1 MSERILIEERQRYLN
16 EFIQD
21 EAYSTDT
28 SSYLETGTKIS
39 PKTLM
44 KLINICMARLNRDL
58 LKGDITRK
66 KDRQVRLSGMIEV
79 SPKDH
84 THYHFIM
91 KLPFELLIRK
101 NDIFNQL
108 SNQWKF
114 VGLNKYYCWNKY
126 LNIFQNKKLT
136 RFKLTRRP
144 VKVENDQIK
153 NVGYA
158 YKKFGNWDNPNFFT
172 SG

>member
-1 MSERILIEERQRYLN
+1 
-16 EFIQD
+16 
-21 EAYSTDT
+21 
-28 SSYLETGTKIS
+28 
-39 PKTLM
+39 
-44 KLINICMARLNRDL
+44 
-58 LKGDITRK
+58 
-66 KDRQVRLSGMIEV
+66 
-79 SPKDH
+79 
-84 THYHFIM
+84 M

-158 YKKFGNWDNPNFFT
+158 YKKFGHWDNPNFFT